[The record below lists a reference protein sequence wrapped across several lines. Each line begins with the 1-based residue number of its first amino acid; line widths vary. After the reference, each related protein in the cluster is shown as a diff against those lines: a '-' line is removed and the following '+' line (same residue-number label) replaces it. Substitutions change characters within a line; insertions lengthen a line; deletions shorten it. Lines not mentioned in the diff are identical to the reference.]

1 MYQIEYAL
9 NSINSKVFCSLK
21 ALSYEVYGQ
30 ETLVNLKK
38 LFFNG
43 KSYKKFFNFSNRF
56 ENKLG
61 LRKME

>member
-1 MYQIEYAL
+1 MYQLEYAL
-9 NSINSKVFCSLK
+9 NSINSKLFCSLK
-21 ALSYEVYGQ
+21 ALFYEVYAE

-43 KSYKKFFNFSNRF
+43 KIYKKFFNFSNRF
-56 ENKLG
+56 EMKLG